1 MVGEPKFHAAFPSL
15 RIGDI
20 VSIHVMVGEAISGAW
35 VCQRLHRVTIAAA
48 MDLTDAQ
55 ERALVR
61 GMMPRAKVEWLQGF
75 SKRFWNAEYQAR
87 FKVLATAAIEVAE
100 FRNNIAHGLIVHN
113 QAGEWHTI
121 SFRGQHRFGGDV
133 QKLTP
138 QEVGRHVQMAMET
151 GFALH
156 QFSVDVTEGKA
167 KATSPPAP
175 PADAR

>member
-1 MVGEPKFHAAFPSL
+1 MNEPTLPPEEYTERLA
-15 RIGDI
+15 REIG
-20 VSIHVMVGEAISGAW
+20 ALFLNFSGVEHGLA
-35 VCQRLHRVTIAAA
+35 LTIAAA

-113 QAGEWHTI
+113 QAGDE
-121 SFRGQHRFGGDV
+121 HRS
-133 QKLTP
+133 L
-138 QEVGRHVQMAMET
+138 RHLLL
-151 GFALH
+151 G
-156 QFSVDVTEGKA
+156 
-167 KATSPPAP
+167 
-175 PADAR
+175 

>member
-1 MVGEPKFHAAFPSL
+1 MNEPTLPPEEFTERLA
-15 RIGDI
+15 REIG
-20 VSIHVMVGEAISGAW
+20 ALFLNFSGVEHGLA
-35 VCQRLHRVTIAAA
+35 LTIAAA
-48 MDLTDAQ
+48 MNLSDAQ

-113 QAGEWHTI
+113 AIGEWHTI
-121 SFRGQHRFGGDV
+121 SFRGQHRFGGDI

-151 GFALH
+151 GIALH

-175 PADAR
+175 PTGAG